1 MIVHKFGGTSV
12 GSATQI
18 SSVVDIIIR
27 QFDGHQDSN
36 SGIVLVVSAMNGITD
51 QLVRSARAAARGD
64 ETLYQEIKQQMLR
77 RHLET
82 AEELLSPGTDRS
94 AVCEGI
100 VEKFNELERF
110 LNSIAMLGELT
121 PRGMDAVVSFGEI
134 LSSNIVSAVIR
145 QRGLASEAISATQLI
160 VTDDRFGEA
169 GLIYPL
175 TQQNLQLKIVPL
187 VTRGVIPVVTGYIGA
202 TKEGVTTTIGRGGS
216 DLSAAILGAGL
227 EADEVWIWSDV
238 NGILTADPFIV
249 PGARTLRE
257 LSYQEAAELAYYG
270 ADVLHPKTIQPVIEN
285 NIPLRILNSFNPDD
299 PGTLIVDK
307 PGSHRKMSPAIISTT
322 GLSMIAVSSEGERW
336 NLGLAARVLQ
346 SLSGEGTQVLMF
358 SQSFSEQSLN
368 LIVRS
373 QDLAHCLRVLTGVQG
388 FYTGVE
394 SLRVDVRERIGT
406 VSVVGFSD
414 GKSNGVVSHAYA
426 ALGKGRTQ
434 VIAVAQPATERSV
447 SFCIPEEQVAETVR
461 LLHSELG
468 LDDHDSSNL
477 GFASN
482 FP

>member
-1 MIVHKFGGTSV
+1 V
-12 GSATQI
+12 GNAAQI
-18 SSVVDIIIR
+18 SSVVDIII
-27 QFDGHQDSN
+27 QHLDGHQDSK
-36 SGIVLVVSAMNGITD
+36 SGVVLVVSAMSGVTD
-51 QLVRSARAAARGD
+51 HLVRSARAAARGD
-64 ETLYQEIKQQMLR
+64 EALYREIKQQLLQ

-82 AEELLSPGTDRS
+82 VEELLSPGPDRS

-100 VEKFNELERF
+100 EDKLNNFERF
-110 LNSIAMLGELT
+110 LHSIAMLGELT

-134 LSSNIVSAVIR
+134 LSATIVSALIR
-145 QRGLASEAISATQLI
+145 QRGLASKAISATQLI

-169 GLIYPL
+169 GIIYPL
-175 TQQNLQLKIVPL
+175 TRRNLGSKLAPL
-187 VTRGVIPVVTGYIGA
+187 VAGGVIPVVTGYIGA
-202 TKEGVTTTIGRGGS
+202 TEEGVTTTLGRGGS
-216 DLSAAILGAGL
+216 DFSAAILGAGL
-227 EADEVWIWSDV
+227 GADEVWIWSDV

-249 PGARTLRE
+249 PGACTLSE
-257 LSYQEAAELAYYG
+257 LSYQEAAELAHYG

-285 NIPLRILNSFNPDD
+285 NIPLRILNSFNPDH
-299 PGTLIVDK
+299 PGTLIVAQPSSD
-307 PGSHRKMSPAIISTT
+307 RKMSPAIISTT
-322 GLSMIAVSSEGERW
+322 GLSMIAVSSEGETW

-373 QDLAHCLRVLTGVQG
+373 QDQAHCLRVLTEAKR
-388 FYTGVE
+388 FNTGLQ
-394 SLRVDVRERIGT
+394 SYRVDVREQIGT

-434 VIAVAQPATERSV
+434 VIAVAQPATERNV
-447 SFCIPEEQVAETVR
+447 SFCIPEEQVEETVR

-468 LDDHDSSNL
+468 LDNHVSITMAVPDSFIKTNRV
-477 GFASN
+477 G
-482 FP
+482 

>member
-202 TKEGVTTTIGRGGS
+202 TK
-216 DLSAAILGAGL
+216 
-227 EADEVWIWSDV
+227 DEVWIWSDV